1 MHKVFGSV
9 AELPQAVRERLS
21 PPEQAQWLEVFNSV
35 FESTEGTE
43 QEKEAAAFTQANGV
57 IAAQRDKR
65 KRRTGG
71 VRMGFD
77 KLVPIE
83 KIDDEQRIVWG
94 WAYVCEERGG
104 QVVDHSGQ
112 VVDPDDMQKAAH
124 GFVLDSRMG
133 GVMHEQQG
141 GSIVD
146 SMFFSKDVQRALGVD
161 LGKVGWF
168 IGFHVDDDE
177 AWQGVK
183 SGKYKAF
190 SIGGSADV
198 EGIGDDA
205 SNRTAA

>member
-1 MHKVFGSV
+1 MHKIFGSV
-9 AELPQAVRERLS
+9 DELPEAVRERLS
-21 PPEQAQWLEVFNSV
+21 PSEQAQWLEVFNSV
-35 FESTEGTE
+35 FESTEGTDD
-43 QEKEAAAFTQANGV
+43 EKEAAAFTQANGV

-94 WAYVCEERGG
+94 WAYVCEDNGS

-112 VVDPDDMQKAAH
+112 IVGPDDMQEAAH
-124 GFVLDSRMG
+124 DFLLDSRMG
-133 GVMHEQQG
+133 GVMHEEEG

-146 SMFFSKDVQRALGVD
+146 SIFFSKDVQSALGID
-161 LGKVGWF
+161 LRKVGWF
-168 IGFHVDDDE
+168 VGFHVDDDE

-198 EGIGDDA
+198 EGISDA
-205 SNRTAA
+205 RDRTAA